1 MTSFQGALLPW
12 APFSHGSHGVVP
24 SQDCQNGMV
33 MMMISDDDD
42 DDDDVAAQRGVKA
55 KTS

>member
-42 DDDDVAAQRGVKA
+42 VAAQRGVKA